1 MALLLNDPNAT
12 EHGDEWDAHAKA
24 CLMMAGVLLAAGAFT
39 GIMKESGMLTAMAHA
54 AVGYIPSQ
62 HGQHIPFVLGLISMP
77 LSLMFDPDSFYF
89 GVLPVVAESA
99 GMLGV
104 PSVQVAQGA

>member
-12 EHGDEWDAHAKA
+12 EQRERVDAHAKA

-54 AVGYIPSQ
+54 AVGYMSSQ

-89 GVLPVVAESA
+89 GVLPVAAEA
-99 GMLGV
+99 AKLLGI
-104 PSVQVAQGA
+104 PPAQIAQYR